1 MEKIITLFQRN
12 YETDRLVRD
21 EIVPGADWVIAG
33 EGVPTRKLD
42 GTSCLVRGGKLYKR
56 YELKRGKTAPP
67 NFEPAQEPDK
77 VTGDTPGWVPV
88 GDAPEDRWHREA
100 WEHGN
105 GSFPD
110 GTYELLGPKVQ
121 GNAEHQETH
130 RLTPHGRELLENVP
144 RDFAGLKD
152 YLAAHEIEGIVWWR
166 DIDDPAC
173 ARVKLKRRD
182 FALPWP
188 IKR

>member
-21 EIVPGADWVIAG
+21 EITPGADWVMKG

-42 GTSCLVRGGKLYKR
+42 GTSSLVRGGKLYKR
-56 YELKRGKTAPP
+56 YELKRGKPAPP
-67 NFEPAQEPDK
+67 NFEPAQEPDA

-88 GDAPEDRWHREA
+88 GDAPEDRWHCEA
-100 WEHGN
+100 WDNANH
-105 GSFPD
+105 SLPD

-121 GNAEHQETH
+121 GNAERLETH
-130 RLTPHGRELLENVP
+130 QFVPHGQELLQDVP
-144 RDFAGLKD
+144 RSFAGLKA
-152 YLAAHEIEGIVWWR
+152 YLAAHEIEGIVWWK
-166 DIDDPAC
+166 DLADPNC
-173 ARVKLKRRD
+173 AKVKLKRRD
-182 FALPWP
+182 FGLPWP